1 MNEVLNKIATI
12 IEQYNETSIMD
23 GKTLNKQ
30 LKELTASLYY
40 IETIRTKAH
49 QDYEAVIHNKVAE
62 GFSVARATN
71 EANVQVPS
79 MYMLRKLTS
88 AGYRVCDAMR
98 TNISFLKSEIN
109 NVEKN
114 Y

>member
-1 MNEVLNKIATI
+1 MNEVLNQIANI
-12 IEQYNETSIMD
+12 IELYNDTD
-23 GKTLNKQ
+23 VFNGKELNKQ
-30 LKELTASLYY
+30 LKELTARLYY

-49 QDYEAVIHNKVAE
+49 KKFEFVIHEKVKE

-71 EANVQVPS
+71 EANVEVPE
-79 MYMLRKLTS
+79 MYQLRRLLES
-88 AGYRVCDAMR
+88 GYRVCDAMR
-98 TNISFLKSEIN
+98 TNISFIKSEIH

>member
-12 IEQYNETSIMD
+12 IEQYNNTDILN
-23 GKTLNKQ
+23 GRQLNKQ
-30 LKELTASLYY
+30 LKELTSSLYY
-40 IETIRTKAH
+40 IETIRSKAH
-49 QDYEAVIHNKVAE
+49 QDYEAAIHTKVKE

-71 EANVQVPS
+71 EANVEVPE
-79 MYMLRKLTS
+79 MYKLRRLLES
-88 AGYRVCDAMR
+88 GYRVCDAMR
-98 TNISFLKSEIN
+98 TNISFLKSEIH